1 MNKIEQNLTSLPKV
15 NPLTGLTAIQEQCA
29 SLLASG
35 ERVTDVA
42 DNLNVSRTTIYQ
54 WSDLMTFQCYINQLR
69 DEVQRQT
76 NQTIFALA
84 GEALSAIRQT
94 LTSENESLRLKVALW
109 LVERIQKVEVGKCN
123 PFSILKDEAT
133 FADINRFD
141 FTQFHPQHYQR
152 RLKELGLQEEDQTGK
167 RKNIG
172 KDYDEESMNE
182 D

>member
-1 MNKIEQNLTSLPKV
+1 MNKTEQKLTTLPKV
-15 NPLTGLTAIQEQCA
+15 NPQTGLTAIQEQCA

-35 ERVTDVA
+35 ERVSDVA
-42 DNLNVSRTTIYQ
+42 DILKVSRTTIYQ
-54 WSDLMTFQCYINQLR
+54 WSDLLTFQCYMNQLR

-94 LTSENESLRLKVALW
+94 LTSDNENLRLKTAMW

-123 PFSILKDEAT
+123 PFRMLKDEAT
-133 FADINRFD
+133 FLSFADFAEPE
-141 FTQFHPQHYQR
+141 FHPQYYQR